1 MFKSAFALFALI
13 LNSASALLVLSVCDE
28 VNLENCLDIVENS
41 LPVACT
47 SLAALGQSS
56 RVESVVTP
64 QGVACTLFT
73 GTACT
78 GSSQFVNGAIDNLS
92 VVGFT
97 GVANSFT
104 CQAS

>member
-47 SLAALGQSS
+47 SLVSLGQSN

-73 GTACT
+73 
-78 GSSQFVNGAIDNLS
+78 
-92 VVGFT
+92 
-97 GVANSFT
+97 
-104 CQAS
+104 